1 MIRRYGVR
9 ALFSAI
15 AEGVKIR
22 PVSILRAFLARRNR
36 EESWQVYIAEQLWM
50 INRATYGDAFNMAR
64 FHEMIEE
71 DSEKSDTQKASD
83 EKEKIK
89 VHAWL
94 MGGEGYGSI
103 HAGSTIG
110 T

>member
-1 MIRRYGVR
+1 MR

-15 AEGVKIR
+15 AEGVRIR
-22 PVSILRAFLARRNR
+22 PVSILRAFLARRDR
-36 EESWQVYIAEQLWM
+36 EAAWQVYIAEQLWM
-50 INRATYGDAFNMAR
+50 MNRATYGDAFKMAR

-71 DSEKSDTQKASD
+71 DGEKSDMQKASD
-83 EKEKIK
+83 EKEKSK

-103 HAGSTIG
+103 HAGSEIG